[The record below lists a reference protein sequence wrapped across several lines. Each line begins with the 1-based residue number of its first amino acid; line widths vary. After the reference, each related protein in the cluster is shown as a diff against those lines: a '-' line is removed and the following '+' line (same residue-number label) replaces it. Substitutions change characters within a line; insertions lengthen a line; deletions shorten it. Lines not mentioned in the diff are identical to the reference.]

1 MTTGSHPRSNVKECV
16 PCAPPPL
23 AACLRAPGG
32 LRWPRAA
39 AAPAPSPARKCEAA
53 RGGAHAPPLPASAQN
68 FEPVHVKLSLP
79 FRRGAE
85 LWDKPGRDDCG
96 G

>member
-23 AACLRAPGG
+23 AACPRAPGG

-68 FEPVHVKLSLP
+68 FEHVHVKLSLP
-79 FRRGAE
+79 FWRGAE